1 MSFTLAYED
10 AIKNGSY
17 MLRVEAMHIQRFDQ
31 GAIRPDYVEFF
42 SYLSEYSDTFES
54 NWNIEDVYGR
64 MDGIANFINTKRQIS
79 LGFKIPA
86 ADKRQAEVNLWK
98 VSKLIKFLYPAV
110 ISTVGAVVDPRS
122 PNGETATAGSNIS
135 TAPVLRL
142 KFGNLIQDNITRG
155 GIFGFIVG
163 GVSMKPMMDAGFFTL
178 IESETSKLSGER
190 SDVFQTD
197 PIKVGRKIVEGL
209 SHEIEPA
216 LLPKVIDLSFTFKPL
231 HNHTLGSVKTS
242 EKEENM
248 DFQATTFP
256 YGFGRQDFLDEG
268 DRTYPPP
275 FNGPIRTLSEAEQKA
290 FNNPSDLESPFVLAG
305 NTPMSYET
313 YDGLRDKDIRLQ
325 TFKGRNRD
333 KKVKDLVQKTKIG
346 RTLRTGDWPSGDG
359 GFEWENE

>member
-110 ISTVGAVVDPRS
+110 MPTIGSVVDPRS
-122 PNGETATAGSNIS
+122 ATGETATAGSNIS

-142 KFGNLIQDNITRG
+142 KFGNLIQDAVTRG

-163 GVSMKPMMDAGFFTL
+163 GVSMKPMMDAGFFTP
-178 IESETSKLSGER
+178 IESVTSKLSGQR
-190 SDVFQTD
+190 PDVFQTD
-197 PIKVGRKIVEGL
+197 PIRSGRQATEGL

-231 HNHTLGSVKTS
+231 HNHTLGSIKSLES
-242 EKEENM
+242 EDM
-248 DFQATTFP
+248 DFEANYFP
-256 YGFGRQDFLDEG
+256 YGYGRKDFLDEG
-268 DRTYPPP
+268 DRAYPPP

-290 FNNPSDLESPFVLAG
+290 ANNPSDLESPFIMAG
-305 NTPMSYET
+305 DTPISYET

-346 RTLRTGDWPSGDG
+346 RHLRTEAWSDDG
-359 GFEWENE
+359 YDWENE